1 MVSVSL
7 LEKGYLIN
15 DIAEFYNIAECCN
28 TTKPLVAQL
37 AERGFAYNHQNDNEN
52 KALDGTRTH
61 DLRYPPPFRKE
72 PGITKPSLCR
82 LSY

>member
-37 AERGFAYNHQNDNEN
+37 AQSEVSPIIIKTIMR
-52 KALDGTRTH
+52 
-61 DLRYPPPFRKE
+61 
-72 PGITKPSLCR
+72 IKP
-82 LSY
+82 